1 MTAIAVEGWNGDGV
15 PINGSVSSMLDEA
28 VHDFRPFVHS
38 DCGAGETSGT
48 AVMRWTAHC
57 VLGTILRYH
66 GVDHSPWLFDNATQ
80 AVIRRCVPEW
90 CFSVVHKPN
99 RFLYE

>member
-1 MTAIAVEGWNGDGV
+1 MV
-15 PINGSVSSMLDEA
+15 DEA

-66 GVDHSPWLFDNATQ
+66 GADHSPWQFDNATQ
-80 AVIRRCVPEW
+80 TVIRKYDHHTLLRLQRLKKLELLFAHKCRS
-90 CFSVVHKPN
+90 SVLLVLDMN
-99 RFLYE
+99 A